1 MERLN
6 TFEEGFEKY
15 GERIAIGQTFMINC
29 DVIYKWLKDKNTTPV
44 RKGQEFV
51 DYEYEEYGY
60 NCMDHRHQDFY
71 FIVKYI
77 GNGYVQ
83 EMLTGETM
91 LLTNMEHH
99 ILEDN
104 SDELVTADN
113 EGTFT
118 PSHFEDFKNADFEI
132 PTLPEYIFKLET
144 YKNTAAKSPFI
155 VNVDVGGEM
164 FRIDDISKAEYL
176 KHSNEEKIALIKE
189 MKAEALSSQ
198 EETIKDIE
206 TTIQKY
212 SRITP
217 ETLDMAYLE
226 NEIYD
231 FEKQGKTR

>member
-1 MERLN
+1 
-6 TFEEGFEKY
+6 
-15 GERIAIGQTFMINC
+15 
-29 DVIYKWLKDKNTTPV
+29 
-44 RKGQEFV
+44 
-51 DYEYEEYGY
+51 
-60 NCMDHRHQDFY
+60 
-71 FIVKYI
+71 
-77 GNGYVQ
+77 
-83 EMLTGETM
+83 
-91 LLTNMEHH
+91 
-99 ILEDN
+99 
-104 SDELVTADN
+104 
-113 EGTFT
+113 
-118 PSHFEDFKNADFEI
+118 
-132 PTLPEYIFKLET
+132 
-144 YKNTAAKSPFI
+144 
-155 VNVDVGGEM
+155 M